1 MATEINKNINFV
13 FKSKSE
19 LSQTSKQL
27 EEILKLIEQQNI
39 AVKDMGSQYSKQTA
53 TMTKYYDQMVTNQQ
67 KMTASQVAAN
77 KAADEMNQKLGAQ
90 GTELKKVSGIVGDMS
105 DQFQSLQR
113 TVMAAFTVSA
123 LKTFIGDV
131 IEAKSKLDFFKLG
144 LDNIVQSER
153 NVNMVYQDVIRLAK
167 TSPFTVED
175 LTQVTLKLSAM
186 GVETANLVPTIEALG
201 NAAAVA
207 GNDKLPLIAKAYTD
221 VMNKGKLMKQ
231 EINQFSEN
239 SIPIYN
245 MLADSMHKT
254 RSEVIALAEAH
265 KISFADVE
273 KAFKDAGKEGGIFFN
288 MMGTQSKTLGGQI
301 SNLHDTI
308 TLAKARFGDFFEN
321 TLKRGIMTISDFVDT
336 IGGSNAAIERSV
348 NVLKSLG
355 TAYLT
360 YQTATKGAVLM
371 QETWNTVMN
380 TAKTVQTAYQSAMI
394 ALKGTTE
401 GLTEA
406 QKKNVATMQ
415 GAVNPMTAILT
426 IAGLLATAYFA
437 WKAATEEV
445 AAALSDEEVRLKNT
459 QALMNNQVKSVMA
472 LTEGTQER
480 TKAVQGLIN
489 EYPEYFSGLSAE
501 VTNNA
506 TLNAILQKV
515 NMSYEDRIDLARQTY
530 KIDDLEKRRGEF
542 LQQELELME
551 RIKKRSP
558 EIYAQVGGDVNKLME
573 LARTGNKNL
582 FLELDK
588 SGSIIKNAADNV
600 LNGTIVSAATKIAK
614 GLKDIDSEILEST
627 QRRSALSQKERDSA
641 IAAEEARWKAVA
653 SQMKKGTKEYEYEQE
668 QHEKRI
674 RDITGESV
682 NTVLEGEG
690 KKQKAK
696 KTTTE
701 MSLENDIKELKSMQ
715 QTYAVK
721 MQLINTQEKLD
732 IERAKRMID
741 NVEAE
746 NERILSIQ
754 REAANKRGA
763 LAVEFATKEL
773 ASLKSW
779 LDEQVNQHKKKDEK
793 IHALREVAK
802 LDWEKQ
808 NEEIRRLDEKLA
820 DVEKENSEKRIKIQ
834 QDMYATMKANEGDFF
849 KTREELYLEAS
860 IEFGEKEL
868 ASMRSR
874 KAALEALAEGY
885 KDSILEQ
892 QKYKNLLI
900 EIAIL
905 TGKITEAEKENF
917 DKHDALI
924 KAKAARIT
932 EYINTLLQAGLQ
944 LTNMETEEYGRAWE
958 NAKEAVDRFY
968 DYAMEANKKAFEYQL
983 KNTKMSLREMNDAW
997 LEYSDRQKAA
1007 LESKQSFDYAAQ
1019 NMKNIIENIKL
1030 VDNEMNKFTQ
1040 LLSEGKYFAAVVNAI
1055 TNIFTTKKRLQ
1066 ENEQELRRMEMQQ
1079 QLDMYDYEIGLLGQW
1094 VEMQN
1099 RAIQD
1104 VYDKKVDSINKEI
1117 EAEEAKYAKLQ
1128 QAAEQFYSDSQL
1140 RLQKD
1145 DVYRQELLKSGEARE
1160 VAALEAAKERQ
1171 VKAAEERGATAEE
1184 VARIVNAFE
1193 QLITDKHK
1201 EYQEAQG
1208 NVTKETSLANQ
1219 EVKAQEADAVADIQ
1233 DNLQTVLDNLRTSLY
1248 QAQVQMQEAM
1258 VVVAHNAAQA
1268 QIRIEEQKFEVMRQ
1282 MAIYELEIAAK
1293 KALGKGDGKG
1303 HAEAMVQA
1311 QQIRDMPNPFTG
1323 MAGPMQIYAPGIP
1336 GSSIPPRGS
1345 GSGRP
1350 RTGGTGGTTVNGGG
1364 DEGGDSPNRPGR
1376 PRYYGTEW
1384 LRTEPGEGF
1393 TRDGIQIDAN
1403 EGERIISYI
1412 DNLRLLQQGGRV
1424 SNKELV
1430 DGFLQLKE
1438 MQRMAPGMFANNNQF
1453 DYKGMSILQNL
1464 PGLVNM
1470 DYSKMIIS
1478 GSQSGMN
1485 IDRLATAIDKLA
1497 DKPAVNVFVSTRK
1510 ITTEEIRANHK
1521 TIYENNYTKSL

>member
-1 MATEINKNINFV
+1 MATDINKNINFT

-67 KMTASQVAAN
+67 KMTASQAAAN
-77 KAADEMNQKLGAQ
+77 KAAEEMNQKLGQ
-90 GTELKKVSGIVGDMS
+90 QTTELKKVSGVVGDIS
-105 DQFQSLQR
+105 SQFESFQR
-113 TVMAAFTVSA
+113 TIMAAFTVSA
-123 LKTFIGDV
+123 LKSFIGDV

-254 RSEVIALAEAH
+254 RAEVIELAEAH
-265 KISFADVE
+265 KISFSDVE

-301 SNLHDTI
+301 SNLHDTV

-321 TLKRGIMTISDFVDT
+321 TIKRGIMTMSDLVDT

-348 NVLKSLG
+348 NVVKSIV
-355 TAYLT
+355 TAYAT

-371 QETWNTVMN
+371 QEAWTAAMN
-380 TAKTVQTAYQSAMI
+380 AGKTIQAAYQTAVL

-401 GLTEA
+401 GLTDA
-406 QKKNVATMQ
+406 QKKNVATMS

-426 IAGLLATAYFA
+426 VAGLLATAYFA

-445 AAALSDEEVRLKNT
+445 SAALSDEEIRLKNS
-459 QALMNNQVKSVMA
+459 QSLMNGQVKSVMA
-472 LTEGTQER
+472 LKEGTDER
-480 TKAVQGLIN
+480 KKALQGLIN
-489 EYPEYFSGLSAE
+489 QYPEYFSGLSKE

-506 TLNAILQKV
+506 TLNAILQRV
-515 NMSYEDRIDLARQTY
+515 NTSYEDRIDLARQTY
-530 KIDDLEKRRGEF
+530 KIDELEKRRGEF

-558 EIYAQVGGDVNKLME
+558 EIYAQVGGDVNKLIQ
-573 LARTGNKNL
+573 LSRDGNKNL

-614 GLKDIDSEILEST
+614 GLKDIDEEIQVSAT
-627 QRRSALSQKERDSA
+627 RRTALSQKERESA

-668 QHEKRI
+668 QHEKRV
-674 RDITGESV
+674 RDITGE
-682 NTVLEGEG
+682 TVRVALDGED

-732 IERAKRMID
+732 IERAKRMIE
-741 NVEAE
+741 NTEAE

-763 LAVEFATKEL
+763 LAVEFAQKEL
-773 ASLKSW
+773 ASLKAW

-808 NEEIRRLDEKLA
+808 NEEIKKLDEKLLDIQA
-820 DVEKENSEKRIKIQ
+820 DQSEKRVKMQ
-834 QDMYATMKANEGDFF
+834 MDMYAEMAANEGHFY
-849 KTREELYLEAS
+849 KTRQELYLEAS

-868 ASMRSR
+868 ANMRDR
-874 KAALEALAEGY
+874 KAALEQMAEVYRG
-885 KDSILEQ
+885 SALEQ
-892 QKYKNLLI
+892 EKYKQILI
-900 EIAIL
+900 DIAVL

-924 KAKAARIT
+924 KEKMARVKEYFNVALDAVAQLSQADYEAMMSSWDAAT
-932 EYINTLLQAGLQ
+932 
-944 LTNMETEEYGRAWE
+944 
-958 NAKEAVDRFY
+958 EAVDNFY
-968 DYAMEANKKAFEYQL
+968 DYAIEANKKAFEYQL
-983 KNTKMSLREMNDAW
+983 ENSKYSLDQMSSMWQSYA
-997 LEYSDRQKAA
+997 DRQRLT
-1007 LESKQSFDYAAQ
+1007 LESKQSFDIAAA
-1019 NMKNIIENIKL
+1019 NMKNIIENMKE
-1030 VDNEMNKFTQ
+1030 VDANMNKFTE
-1040 LLSEGKYFAAVVNAI
+1040 LLAEGKYFAAIVNGI
-1055 TNIFTTKKRLQ
+1055 TNIFQVKKRMAEDEKEMRRLEMEQTIAKYDQEIALVEQLLQ
-1066 ENEQELRRMEMQQ
+1066 VQQ
-1079 QLDMYDYEIGLLGQW
+1079 K
-1094 VEMQN
+1094 
-1099 RAIQD
+1099 AIQD
-1104 VYDKKVDSINKEI
+1104 EYDAKVKAINDEI
-1117 EAEEAKYAKLQ
+1117 AATEAKYAALKAQ
-1128 QAAEQFYSDSQL
+1128 EEQFYSDSQL

-1145 DVYRQELLKSGEARE
+1145 DVYRKELLVAGEARE
-1160 VAALEAAKERQ
+1160 VAALMNARDRQ
-1171 VKAAEERGATAEE
+1171 VKAAQERGATAEE

-1219 EVKAQEADAVADIQ
+1219 EVKAQEADAVSEIEW
-1233 DNLQTVLDNLRTSLY
+1233 NLQGALDELRTKLY
-1248 QAQVQMQEAM
+1248 DAQVQMQQAM
-1258 VVVAHNAAQA
+1258 VVIQHNAALA
-1268 QIRIEEQKFEVMRQ
+1268 QIRIEREKWEVMRNF
-1282 MAIYELEIAAK
+1282 AVSELKVAAAT
-1293 KALGKGDGKG
+1293 ALGKGNAKG
-1303 HAEAMVQA
+1303 HAIAMTQA
-1311 QQIRDMPNPFTG
+1311 IELENMPNPFDG
-1323 MAGPMQIYAPGIP
+1323 IGGAYQIYAPGIP
-1336 GSSIPPRGS
+1336 GSSRPSTPA
-1345 GSGRP
+1345 RP
-1350 RTGGTGGTTVNGGG
+1350 RENTSAGTPISGGG
-1364 DEGGDSPNRPGR
+1364 DSSGGSPRPGR

-1384 LRTEPGEGF
+1384 LRSEPGEGF
-1393 TRDGIQIDAN
+1393 TRDGILINAN

-1412 DNLRLLQQGGRV
+1412 DNLRLLQQGGKV
-1424 SNKELV
+1424 SNQQLV

-1438 MQRMAPGMFANNNQF
+1438 MQKMAPGMFTNNKKF
-1453 DYKGMSILQNL
+1453 DYKGMSVLKNL

-1478 GSQSGMN
+1478 GSQGGMN
-1485 IDRLATAIDKLA
+1485 IDKLATAIDKLA
-1497 DKPAVNVFVSTRK
+1497 SKPSVNVTVSPRK
-1510 ITTEEIRANHK
+1510 IITEEMRGNHK
-1521 TIYENNYTKSL
+1521 TIYENTYNKSI